1 MKPFEQENYYA
12 RRWDPPLSPRPVKR
26 FSVVII
32 SIDSTCCSTA
42 GSMNHFHESNGQG
55 QSYIV
60 MLGCLTFFG
69 ASLPGSEINS
79 NNNQERRPLATDSRV
94 DRQTPRCQVFYQV
107 GYSLG
112 IQQNRIRR
120 DTNLNI
126 LPSYSR
132 STQLFR

>member
-69 ASLPGSEINS
+69 ASLPGSENDDPWF
-79 NNNQERRPLATDSRV
+79 PLATAIGTRGMEEICEKS
-94 DRQTPRCQVFYQV
+94 
-107 GYSLG
+107 
-112 IQQNRIRR
+112 
-120 DTNLNI
+120 
-126 LPSYSR
+126 
-132 STQLFR
+132 